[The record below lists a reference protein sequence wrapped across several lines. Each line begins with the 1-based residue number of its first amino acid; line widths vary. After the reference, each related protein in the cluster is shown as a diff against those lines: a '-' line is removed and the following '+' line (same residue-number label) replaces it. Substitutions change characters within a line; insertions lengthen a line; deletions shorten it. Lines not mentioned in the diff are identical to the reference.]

1 MEKRIAEVDTSLPHL
16 KNELMKKKC
25 VNTMM
30 IMIIINI
37 TEQNIT
43 HKGNKIRLIVS
54 KITHK
59 KSVKVKKELDL
70 SHHTYYSTRNTKSK
84 TIGFMRLL
92 SLIYLLMRGCHHLLG

>member
-1 MEKRIAEVDTSLPHL
+1 
-16 KNELMKKKC
+16 
-25 VNTMM
+25 MM

-70 SHHTYYSTRNTKSK
+70 SPHT
-84 TIGFMRLL
+84 IAVHEILRLRVTQKGL
-92 SLIYLLMRGCHHLLG
+92 